1 MSNQLGVLQTL
12 FPHDVLFPKNCDL
25 TVKPLASCV
34 PASILHGGSMLTL
47 NRKTVA
53 QVPDDGNVRPPSSS
67 AATSQTNAASQTNVT
82 GISAAAVAGMII
94 GSFVFGIITFL
105 ACLFWR
111 RHRIPQAKSQH
122 PKGKGPSGR
131 MTQPTPWVARGDEN
145 IIVIEN
151 PSPGLLKD
159 GPLQPLPNAL

>member
-1 MSNQLGVLQTL
+1 MSNQLGILQTL
-12 FPHDVLFPKNCDL
+12 FPHDILFPKNCDL

-34 PASILHGGSMLTL
+34 PASILRDGSILTS

-53 QVPDDGNVRPPSSS
+53 QVPDDGNGPPPSSS
-67 AATSQTNAASQTNVT
+67 AATSQTNAASQMNNT
-82 GISAAAVAGMII
+82 GINAAAVAGMII

-122 PKGKGPSGR
+122 PKGKGAPGL

-151 PSPGLLKD
+151 ASPGLLKD
-159 GPLQPLPNAL
+159 RPLQTLPT